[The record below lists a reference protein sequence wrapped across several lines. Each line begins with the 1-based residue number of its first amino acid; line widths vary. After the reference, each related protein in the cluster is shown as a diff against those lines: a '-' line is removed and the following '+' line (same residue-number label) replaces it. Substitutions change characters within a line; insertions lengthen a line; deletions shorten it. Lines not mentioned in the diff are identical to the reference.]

1 MGTTRTG
8 AISIGIA
15 GIGRAGWGMHCH
27 ELKGREEKFAIT
39 AACDIDPS
47 RLAKMKERYQCETYA
62 SFDDMLE
69 NDAIELVDI
78 ATLSP
83 DHTPMALK
91 ALAAGKYVFLEK
103 PVALTFNDALKLK
116 AASLKYRKKLFCRH
130 NRRFETAFVHI
141 REIIAS
147 GILGEVD
154 EVKLRRQGYSR
165 RDDWQTLI
173 ASGGGQ
179 LNNWGPHIIDHALRF
194 LESPVATIWG
204 DLKKVAAV
212 GDAEDHLKIVLT
224 GKNGRIVDLEISGGA
239 AISEPE
245 YLIFGTKGALT
256 CTGNVMKLKYLD
268 PAIKLPRRKAV
279 PSSPPMD
286 GSFGNPDTLPWKEET
301 ITAAPKTPSDTDHIW
316 DYLHASIRLGKAFPI
331 TISEAVEV
339 VRVADVVKRGTK
351 FAKKKRM

>member
-1 MGTTRTG
+1 MNRTG

-15 GIGRAGWGMHCH
+15 GIGRAGWGMHCN
-27 ELKGREEKFAIT
+27 ELKGREGKFTIR
-39 AACDIDPS
+39 AACDIDEA
-47 RLAKMKERYQCETYA
+47 RLAKMKERYSCVTYT
-62 SFDDMLE
+62 SFDEMI
-69 NDAIELVDI
+69 NDKNIELIDI

-103 PVALTFNDALKLK
+103 PIALTYKDALRLK
-116 AASLKYRKKLFCRH
+116 AASMKYRKKLYCRH
-130 NRRFETAFVHI
+130 NRRFEAPFVHI

-147 GILGEVD
+147 GLLGDVYEI
-154 EVKLRRQGYSR
+154 KLRRHGYSR
-165 RDDWQTLI
+165 RDDWQTHI

-239 AISEPE
+239 AIIEPE
-245 YLIFGTKGALT
+245 YIIFGSKGALT
-256 CTGNVMKLKYLD
+256 CTGNEIRMKYLD
-268 PAIKLPRRKAV
+268 PAVTLPPRKAV
-279 PSSPPMD
+279 KASPPME
-286 GSFGNPDTLPWKEET
+286 GSFGNPDVLTWKEET
-301 ITAAPKTPSDTDHIW
+301 IQASPAQPSNTDHIW
-316 DYLHASIRLGKAFPI
+316 DHLHASIREGKKFPI
-331 TISEAVEV
+331 TMDEAVEV
-339 VRVADVVKRGTK
+339 VRVADIVKRGTA
-351 FAKKKRM
+351 FTAKK

>member
-1 MGTTRTG
+1 MKRTG

-15 GIGRAGWGMHCH
+15 GIGRAGWGMHCN
-27 ELKGREEKFAIT
+27 ELKGREGKFTIR
-39 AACDIDPS
+39 AACDIDAS
-47 RLAKMKERYQCETYA
+47 RLTKMKERYNCTTYT
-62 SFDDMLE
+62 SFDDMIK
-69 NDAIELVDI
+69 DKDIELIDI

-103 PVALTFNDALKLK
+103 PIALTYKDAQKLK
-116 AASLKYRKKLFCRH
+116 AASVKYKKKLYCRH
-130 NRRFETAFVHI
+130 NRRFETPFVHI

-147 GILGEVD
+147 GILGGVYEI
-154 EVKLRRQGYSR
+154 KLRRHGYQR

-194 LESPVATIWG
+194 LESPVANVWG

-239 AISEPE
+239 AIAEPE
-245 YLIFGTKGALT
+245 YIIFGSKGTLL
-256 CTGNVMKLKYLD
+256 CTGNEIKMKYLD
-268 PAIKLPRRKAV
+268 PAVTLAPRKAV
-279 PSSPPMD
+279 KQSPPME
-286 GSFGNPDTLPWKEET
+286 GSFGNPDVLTWKEET
-301 ITAAPKTPSDTDHIW
+301 IQASPKIPSNTDHIW
-316 DYLHASIRLGKAFPI
+316 DHLYAAIREGKKFPI
-331 TISEAVEV
+331 TMDEAAEV
-339 VRVADVVKRGTK
+339 VRIADIVKKGTA
-351 FAKKKRM
+351 FAKK